1 MYASWNWHSGG
12 WMSGESHIIQSGKVK
27 DGWPESFYFVP
38 NNIKMP
44 FYHRLDVGFNF
55 HKTTRRG
62 NESIWNLSLYNA
74 YCNVNAITAYIDTSY
89 EFTEDNLTGLNFTGE
104 AFGFVPVIPSFSYTL
119 KF

>member
-1 MYASWNWHSGG
+1 
-12 WMSGESHIIQSGKVK
+12 
-27 DGWPESFYFVP
+27 
-38 NNIKMP
+38 MP